1 MFSLH
6 WPFLLLLL
14 PLPLMVRW
22 LLPEHNQNSG
32 AIRVPFFSTLKQL
45 DGNSSNFRNSSA
57 FTMVLI
63 WLIWLCLLFAA
74 ARPIWI
80 GEAISIPQDRRDLML
95 AVDISESM
103 LEKDMLSGDNY
114 IDRITAVKRVVG
126 DFVQQRT
133 GDRLG
138 LVLFGQQAYLQT
150 PLTHDRTTVNQQ
162 LQEARVGFAG
172 RATAIGDT
180 IGLAIKRL
188 RGRPSESRVLVL
200 LTDGSNTAGT
210 DPKQAADIAAEADI
224 RIHTIGVGA
233 TVKLTQDIWG
243 RTRQRRVANQID
255 EVTLRYIAEK
265 TGGQYFRAEDP
276 ESLKA
281 IYAELDNLE
290 PKPEEQTFRE
300 QRSLLHWPIGMA
312 LILSLLML
320 LGQQLPKRRGVV

>member
-1 MFSLH
+1 MGSE
-6 WPFLLLLL
+6 
-14 PLPLMVRW
+14 MC
-22 LLPEHNQNSG
+22 
-32 AIRVPFFSTLKQL
+32 IR
-45 DGNSSNFRNSSA
+45 
-57 FTMVLI
+57 
-63 WLIWLCLLFAA
+63 
-74 ARPIWI
+74 
-80 GEAISIPQDRRDLML
+80 DR
-95 AVDISESM
+95 
-103 LEKDMLSGDNY
+103 
-114 IDRITAVKRVVG
+114 RVVG

-172 RATAIGDT
+172 SATAIGDT

-300 QRSLLHWPIGMA
+300 QRSLLHWPLGLA
-312 LILSLLML
+312 LALSLVLL
-320 LGQQLPKRRGVV
+320 LGRQFPKRRGAA